1 MLLYFVITFHPAG
14 GRVFLLRVVLFLLIY
29 ASLSGPVLAAGEK
42 RVLVLESG
50 WHDWHWAGE
59 FARGVHWVF
68 DATPGVD
75 VVQNRI
81 DLPHATTPS
90 YEAMLADL
98 LVARYRDDMP
108 DVVIAG
114 DDRVSKY
121 LDTYG
126 ADIFPHTP
134 KVYCYVLP
142 GGGRVQGVLAGGGG
156 FDTRRGG
163 YAASDAPD
171 AAASFACACRE

>member
-142 GGGRVQGVLAGGGG
+142 GGAG
-156 FDTRRGG
+156 FRASSRGG
-163 YAASDAPD
+163 WFRHPTWRVRC
-171 AAASFACACRE
+171 F